1 MKEIESGK
9 IKLNMF
15 QLTQLLSEGIITQ
28 EEYESK
34 KKDLLEG

>member
-28 EEYESK
+28 KNMNPRK
-34 KKDLLEG
+34 KIC